1 MGTFMFW
8 QRWLFVAALLVVIF
22 GLLIALLSGTA
33 LFDTVF
39 NHQIN
44 PAFWDSKTVD
54 GPTQEF
60 QRWIYG
66 ALGAT
71 VAGWGVFLA
80 FMAHYPFKRRERWAR
95 DCIAAGLG
103 LWFVV
108 DTGFSLYHQVYFNAF
123 VVNLPLLIIIALPL
137 WFTRREFEA

>member
-1 MGTFMFW
+1 MGAFTFW
-8 QRWLFVAALLVVIF
+8 QRWLYGAGLLVMAF
-22 GLLIALLSGTA
+22 GLLIAVLSGTA

-44 PAFWDSKTVD
+44 PVFWDTKTVD
-54 GPTQEF
+54 GPTQDF

-66 ALGAT
+66 VLGAT

-80 FMAHYPFKRRERWAR
+80 FMAHSPFKRRERWAR
-95 DCIAAGLG
+95 DCIAAGIG

-108 DTGFSLYHQVYFNAF
+108 DTAISLYRGVYFNAL
-123 VVNLPLLIIIALPL
+123 VVNVPLLVIVALPL
-137 WFTRREFEA
+137 WFTRGEFEA